1 MIQIFLA
8 FVVGSLIVAF
18 LGRNHKF
25 GFWGN
30 FFASML
36 LSPLIGLLLVLSGT
50 PKTAPKAVDSAPG
63 QDCET
68 RQS

>member
-18 LGRNHKF
+18 LGRNRKF

-36 LSPLIGLLLVLSGT
+36 LSPLIGFLLVLSGT
-50 PKTAPKAVDSAPG
+50 PKTAPKKDGSARE
-63 QDCET
+63 QDIET
-68 RQS
+68 KPS